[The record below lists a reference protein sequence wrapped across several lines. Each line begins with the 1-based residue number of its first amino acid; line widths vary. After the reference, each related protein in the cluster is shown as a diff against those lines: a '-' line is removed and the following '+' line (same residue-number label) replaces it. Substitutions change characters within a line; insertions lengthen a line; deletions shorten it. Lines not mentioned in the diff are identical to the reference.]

1 MAVRL
6 NTTAVTVALAL
17 AGVVAVM
24 AYTQAAVSGSAT
36 VAVVTTEQALLALS
50 CSDGPVNADGA
61 CYIQDGQIYL
71 DFSRGIDDSGF
82 QPGSAYEFADLVIV
96 RNNSTEDVT
105 VSLVTEGDLFTTEGL
120 TVEVTM
126 SPAAP
131 GLVAGNGGTATIS
144 FKVTVG
150 AEVDLSGLSGTLR
163 LTATRGGAGGQ

>member
-61 CYIQDGQIYL
+61 CYIEHGQLYL
-71 DFSRGIDDSGF
+71 DFSKGIGESGF
-82 QPGSAYEFADLVIV
+82 QPNSTYEFTDLVIV
-96 RNNSTEDVT
+96 KNNSA
-105 VSLVTEGDLFTTEGL
+105 GDITLSFAADGELFATEGL
-120 TVEVTM
+120 TVDVAVNPPV
-126 SPAAP
+126 PATLSE
-131 GLVAGNGGTATIS
+131 GDTATIS
-144 FKVTVG
+144 FKFSVEAGV
-150 AEVDLSGLSGTLR
+150 EMNGLDGTLQ
-163 LTATRGGAGGQ
+163 LMATRGGAGE